1 LAIALSALLLANWKA
16 TLSYLGDC
24 LVSPQAPQSA
34 DLILVLGGNF
44 WGQRVVTGA
53 DLGKQGYAPL
63 VLISGVPYQGRPE
76 GEAAIDFLVAQGY
89 PKRLFQS
96 FGHHAPSTIGEAIA
110 LRPELI
116 RRGVKRVLLVT
127 SSYHSRRAAIVF
139 WLFCPGI
146 QFITISAPDFIY
158 RPDGWWEDASSR
170 KLFYSEWSKI
180 FGTVLIEYPKYIVES
195 IFRRGALW

>member
-1 LAIALSALLLANWKA
+1 LILLANWKG
-16 TLSYLGDC
+16 TLSYLGGC
-24 LVSPQAPQSA
+24 LVSTQAPQSA

-76 GEAAIDFLVAQGY
+76 GEAAIDFLVARGY
-89 PKRLFQS
+89 PKQLFQS

-146 QFITISAPDFIY
+146 QFETISAPDFLY
-158 RPDGWWEDASSR
+158 HPDTWWNDASSR
-170 KLFYSEWSKI
+170 NLFFSEWSKI
-180 FGTVLIEYPKYIVES
+180 LGTILIEYPKYLIES
-195 IFRRGALW
+195 IFHRGAM